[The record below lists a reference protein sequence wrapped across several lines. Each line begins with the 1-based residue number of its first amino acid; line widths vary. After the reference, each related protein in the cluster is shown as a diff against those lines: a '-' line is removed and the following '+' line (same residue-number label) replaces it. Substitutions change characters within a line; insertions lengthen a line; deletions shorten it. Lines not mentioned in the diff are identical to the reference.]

1 MCCDDDPLANISG
14 CVELVR
20 VCLASCQCS
29 KNLSLCIRTWRIDH
43 DDGVAFKILLREWK
57 AVQAVNAKVMR
68 QSRLRP
74 ASSFPVKFA
83 ILKTKP
89 LAVPHIPFTVLK
101 RMTSNSN
108 QAMGRKF
115 WFEQHRLMS
124 KSSSVNASMSQYW
137 VQITMAINLV

>member
-14 CVELVR
+14 CVDNNYFLKLVR
-20 VCLASCQCS
+20 VSLASCQCS

-43 DDGVAFKILLREWK
+43 DDGVAFKIRLREWK

-89 LAVPHIPFTVLK
+89 LAVPYIF
-101 RMTSNSN
+101 
-108 QAMGRKF
+108 
-115 WFEQHRLMS
+115 
-124 KSSSVNASMSQYW
+124 
-137 VQITMAINLV
+137 